1 MMYFENGIVKVDV
14 LENMLVIHEV
24 QEGTYEEKEVTGVQ
38 IVLLYM
44 YILVKYCWVLK
55 GKS

>member
-55 GKS
+55 G

>member
-14 LENMLVIHEV
+14 LENMLVIHEE
-24 QEGTYEEKEVTGVQ
+24 QEGTYEEKEVTGFQ

-55 GKS
+55 G